1 MTKALAT
8 LKNEILSGIQAFI
21 CLCTA
26 AANSNTVLH
35 STDEEDVRGSGFYQE
50 VKIIYSKIVNF
61 GILCIFMYYLYFLS
75 QNN

>member
-26 AANSNTVLH
+26 AANSAAVLY
-35 STDEEDVRGSGFYQE
+35 SKDEEDLRGSGFYQ
-50 VKIIYSKIVNF
+50 KLNIIYSKIVNF
-61 GILCIFMYYLYFLS
+61 SILHTFMF
-75 QNN
+75 

>member
-8 LKNEILSGIQAFI
+8 LKNEILSGIHDFI

-26 AANSNTVLH
+26 AADFTTVLH
-35 STDEEDVRGSGFYQE
+35 LKDEEEVRGSGIYQQA
-50 VKIIYSKIVNF
+50 KTIYSKIVNF
-61 GILCIFMYYLYFLS
+61 IMLRIFMYYLYFLS